1 MLNLIIFFNNHIMQI
16 NEEEYNQF
24 MEVYPPLIFFV
35 AKRKGL
41 IDKNFKYE
49 NFLDIPVAERL
60 TFRDEV
66 FEDPKWI
73 DEYVAVHKKDLSDET
88 IEIVLGFKNFV
99 RGEFMLLKYL
109 KDYSI
114 LLQDKVAYGVLGL
127 ASDFEDF
134 FGRNLPAYVKAVLL
148 PFKGKIIFDGFLQS
162 YNMRFGGGYKSS
174 FNERY
179 KEAKAT
185 YGIVASLPFDNKP
198 AHSQLSLEEQVRYFM
213 KNADHRERFE
223 GELNQLLKK
232 NPKLLPVYH
241 EEKGKNDARS
251 FKKQLKPLGLK
262 KAYYA
267 ILEGVLICSGVS
279 KNELD
284 ETLRKI
290 VPVKKWDWIYIFRA

>member
-1 MLNLIIFFNNHIMQI
+1 MQL

-24 MEVYPPLIFFV
+24 MEIYPPLIFFV
-35 AKRKGL
+35 AKRKGM
-41 IDKNFKYE
+41 IDKGFRYE
-49 NFLDIPVAERL
+49 NFLDIPIGERL
-60 TFRDEV
+60 TFRDKL
-66 FEDPKWI
+66 FENPKLI
-73 DEYVAVHKKDLSDET
+73 DEYVATHKKNLPNET

-99 RGEFMLLKYL
+99 AGEFMVLKYL
-109 KDYSI
+109 KAYSI
-114 LLQDKVAYGVLGL
+114 LLNDKVAYGVLGL

-134 FGRNLPAYVKAVLL
+134 FGPNLPAYVKTVLL

-174 FNERY
+174 FNESY

-185 YGIVASLPFDNKP
+185 YGIVTSLPFDNQP
-198 AHSQLSLEEQVRYFM
+198 AHAQLSLEEQVRYFM

-223 GELNQLLKK
+223 KELNQLLKN
-232 NPKLLPVYH
+232 NPELLPVYH
-241 EEKGKNDARS
+241 EERGKTDARS
-251 FKKQLKPLGLK
+251 FKKQLKPLGLN

-267 ILEGVLICSGVS
+267 ILEGVLICSGVT

-290 VPVKKWDWIYIFRA
+290 VPVKKWDWVYIFRA